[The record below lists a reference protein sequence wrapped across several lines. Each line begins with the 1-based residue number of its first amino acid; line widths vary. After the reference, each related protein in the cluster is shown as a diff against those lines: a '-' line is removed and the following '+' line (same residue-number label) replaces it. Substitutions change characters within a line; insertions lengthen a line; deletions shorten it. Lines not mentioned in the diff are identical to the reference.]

1 MLTELWNEITSIF
14 TNDKFARIKSKT
26 EATFTAV
33 VYEIENGILPILD
46 NYQDPKNKA
55 ILDNLKNSNTFKI
68 IKEGLK
74 VNDPSKLLV
83 ELEVYFKDILTNQS
97 KIVSSINTILSDS
110 VNEKTITFKQYEMMN
125 YIDDMYSNTYFT
137 TELLYILIRD
147 EKNSMLSQKQ
157 VIKLLKQLPNFK
169 LKVLNKV
176 TVKDALASIA
186 NSSAE
191 SIYDRNS
198 ADAPDS
204 IKMSG
209 IKVSNFIGNPIFSF
223 RKWLVDKDIDKA
235 KALEDT
241 KNLIEL
247 RLLELRNQAAG
258 ESDNEGLRKQIEY
271 YEDKLA
277 EVDSK
282 ISKLMEVK

>member
-46 NYQDPKNKA
+46 NYQDPKNKV

-125 YIDDMYSNTYFT
+125 YVDDMYSNTYFT

-157 VIKLLKQLPNFK
+157 VIKLLKQLPSFK

-176 TVKDALASIA
+176 TVKDALASIS

-282 ISKLMEVK
+282 ISKLMEV

>member
-46 NYQDPKNKA
+46 NYQDPKNKV

-282 ISKLMEVK
+282 ISKLMEV

>member
-46 NYQDPKNKA
+46 NYQDPKNKV

-83 ELEVYFKDILTNQS
+83 ELEVYFKDILANQS

-157 VIKLLKQLPNFK
+157 VIKLLKQLPSFK

-282 ISKLMEVK
+282 ISKLMEV

>member
-14 TNDKFARIKSKT
+14 TTDKFARIKSKT

-125 YIDDMYSNTYFT
+125 YVDDMYSNTYFT

-157 VIKLLKQLPNFK
+157 VIKLLKQLPSFK

-282 ISKLMEVK
+282 ISKLMEV

>member
-46 NYQDPKNKA
+46 NYQDPKNKV

-186 NSSAE
+186 NSSSE

-235 KALEDT
+235 KALENT

-282 ISKLMEVK
+282 ISKLMEV

>member
-46 NYQDPKNKA
+46 NYQDPKNKV

-157 VIKLLKQLPNFK
+157 VIKLLKQLPSFK

-176 TVKDALASIA
+176 TVKDALASIG
-186 NSSAE
+186 NSSSE

-282 ISKLMEVK
+282 ISKLMEV

>member
-14 TNDKFARIKSKT
+14 TTDKFARIKSKT

-46 NYQDPKNKA
+46 NYQDPKNKV

-157 VIKLLKQLPNFK
+157 VIKLLKQLPSFK

-176 TVKDALASIA
+176 TVKEALASIA
-186 NSSAE
+186 NSSSE

-282 ISKLMEVK
+282 ISKLMEV

>member
-1 MLTELWNEITSIF
+1 MLTELWDEITSIF
-14 TNDKFARIKSKT
+14 TTDKFARIKSKT

-125 YIDDMYSNTYFT
+125 YVDDMYSNTYFA

-204 IKMSG
+204 VKMSG

-282 ISKLMEVK
+282 ISKLMEV

>member
-97 KIVSSINTILSDS
+97 KIVSSINTMLSDS

-157 VIKLLKQLPNFK
+157 VIKLLKQLPSFK

-176 TVKDALASIA
+176 TVKDALATIA
-186 NSSAE
+186 NSSSE

-282 ISKLMEVK
+282 ISKLMEV

>member
-83 ELEVYFKDILTNQS
+83 ELEVYFKDILANQS

-157 VIKLLKQLPNFK
+157 VIKLLKQLPSFK

-282 ISKLMEVK
+282 ISKLMEV

>member
-97 KIVSSINTILSDS
+97 KIVSSINTMLSDS

-157 VIKLLKQLPNFK
+157 VIKLLKQLPSFK

-186 NSSAE
+186 NSSSE

-282 ISKLMEVK
+282 ISKLMEV

>member
-46 NYQDPKNKA
+46 NYQDPKNKV
-55 ILDNLKNSNTFKI
+55 ILDSLKNSNTFKI

-157 VIKLLKQLPNFK
+157 VIKLLKQLPSFK

-176 TVKDALASIA
+176 TVKDALASIS
-186 NSSAE
+186 NSSSE

-282 ISKLMEVK
+282 ISKLMEV

>member
-1 MLTELWNEITSIF
+1 MLTELWDEITSIF
-14 TNDKFARIKSKT
+14 TTDKFARIKSKT

-125 YIDDMYSNTYFT
+125 YVDDMYSNTYFT

-186 NSSAE
+186 SSSAE

-204 IKMSG
+204 VKMSG

-282 ISKLMEVK
+282 ISKLMEV

>member
-157 VIKLLKQLPNFK
+157 VIKLLKQLPSFK

-176 TVKDALASIA
+176 TVKDALTSIA

-282 ISKLMEVK
+282 ISKLMEA

>member
-83 ELEVYFKDILTNQS
+83 ELEVYFKDILANQS

-157 VIKLLKQLPNFK
+157 VIKLLKQLPSFK

-176 TVKDALASIA
+176 TVKDALSSIA

-282 ISKLMEVK
+282 ISKLMEV

>member
-157 VIKLLKQLPNFK
+157 VIKLLKQLPSFK

-176 TVKDALASIA
+176 TVKEALATIA
-186 NSSAE
+186 NSSSE

-282 ISKLMEVK
+282 ISKLMEV

>member
-1 MLTELWNEITSIF
+1 MLTELWDEITSIF
-14 TNDKFARIKSKT
+14 TTDKFARIKSKT

-125 YIDDMYSNTYFT
+125 YVDDMYSNTYFA

-157 VIKLLKQLPNFK
+157 VIKLLKQLPSFK

-186 NSSAE
+186 NSSSE

-204 IKMSG
+204 VKMSG

-282 ISKLMEVK
+282 ISKLMEV

>member
-46 NYQDPKNKA
+46 NYQDPKNKV

-157 VIKLLKQLPNFK
+157 VIKLLKQLPSFK

-204 IKMSG
+204 VKMSG

-282 ISKLMEVK
+282 ISKLMEV

>member
-1 MLTELWNEITSIF
+1 MLTELWDEITSIF

-46 NYQDPKNKA
+46 NYQDPKNKV

-157 VIKLLKQLPNFK
+157 VIKLLKQLPSFK

-282 ISKLMEVK
+282 ISKLIEV

>member
-157 VIKLLKQLPNFK
+157 VIKLLKQLPSFK

-176 TVKDALASIA
+176 TVKDALATIS

-191 SIYDRNS
+191 SIYDRNF

-282 ISKLMEVK
+282 ISKLMEV

>member
-176 TVKDALASIA
+176 TVKDALAAIS

-282 ISKLMEVK
+282 ISKLMEV

>member
-46 NYQDPKNKA
+46 NYQDPKNKV

-157 VIKLLKQLPNFK
+157 VIKLLKQLPSFK

-176 TVKDALASIA
+176 TVKEALASIA

-282 ISKLMEVK
+282 ISKLMEV

>member
-46 NYQDPKNKA
+46 NYQDPKNKV

-125 YIDDMYSNTYFT
+125 YIDDMYSNTYFA

-157 VIKLLKQLPNFK
+157 VIKLLKQLPSFK

-176 TVKDALASIA
+176 TVKEALASIA

-282 ISKLMEVK
+282 ISKLMEV

>member
-157 VIKLLKQLPNFK
+157 VIKLLKQLPSFK

-176 TVKDALASIA
+176 TVKDALASIG
-186 NSSAE
+186 NSSSE
-191 SIYDRNS
+191 SIYDINS

-282 ISKLMEVK
+282 ISKLMEV

>member
-97 KIVSSINTILSDS
+97 KIVSSINTMLSDS

-125 YIDDMYSNTYFT
+125 YIDDMYSNTYFA

-157 VIKLLKQLPNFK
+157 VIKLLKQLPSFK

-282 ISKLMEVK
+282 ISKLMEV

>member
-176 TVKDALASIA
+176 TVKDALATIA
-186 NSSAE
+186 NSSSE

-241 KNLIEL
+241 ENLIEL

-282 ISKLMEVK
+282 ISKLMEV

>member
-46 NYQDPKNKA
+46 NYQDPKNKV

-157 VIKLLKQLPNFK
+157 VIKLLKQLPSFK

-186 NSSAE
+186 NSSVE

-204 IKMSG
+204 VKMSG

-282 ISKLMEVK
+282 ISKLMEV

>member
-46 NYQDPKNKA
+46 NYQDPKNKV

-176 TVKDALASIA
+176 TVKDALATIS

-235 KALEDT
+235 KALGDT

-282 ISKLMEVK
+282 ISKLMEV

>member
-46 NYQDPKNKA
+46 NYQDPKNKV

-125 YIDDMYSNTYFT
+125 YVDDMYSNTYFT

-157 VIKLLKQLPNFK
+157 VIKLLKQLPSFK

-186 NSSAE
+186 NSSSE

-247 RLLELRNQAAG
+247 RLLELRNQAAS

-282 ISKLMEVK
+282 ISKLMEV

>member
-14 TNDKFARIKSKT
+14 TTDKFARIKSKT

-46 NYQDPKNKA
+46 NYQDPKNKV

-282 ISKLMEVK
+282 ISKLMEV

>member
-186 NSSAE
+186 NSSSE

-204 IKMSG
+204 VKMSG
-209 IKVSNFIGNPIFSF
+209 IKISNFIGNPIFSF

-282 ISKLMEVK
+282 ISKLMEV

>member
-157 VIKLLKQLPNFK
+157 VIKLLKQLPSFK

-176 TVKDALASIA
+176 TVKEALASIA
-186 NSSAE
+186 NSSSE

-282 ISKLMEVK
+282 ISKLMEV

>member
-14 TNDKFARIKSKT
+14 TTDKFARIKSKT

-46 NYQDPKNKA
+46 NYQDSKNKV

-157 VIKLLKQLPNFK
+157 VIKLLKQLPSFK

-176 TVKDALASIA
+176 TVKEALATIA
-186 NSSAE
+186 NSSSE

-282 ISKLMEVK
+282 ISKLMEV

>member
-26 EATFTAV
+26 ESTFTAV

-46 NYQDPKNKA
+46 NYQDPKNKV

-157 VIKLLKQLPNFK
+157 VIKLLKQLPSFK

-176 TVKDALASIA
+176 TVKEALATIS

-282 ISKLMEVK
+282 ISKLMEV

>member
-46 NYQDPKNKA
+46 NYQDPKNKV

-125 YIDDMYSNTYFT
+125 YVDDMYSNTYFT

-157 VIKLLKQLPNFK
+157 VIKLLKQLPSFK

-282 ISKLMEVK
+282 ISKLMEV

>member
-110 VNEKTITFKQYEMMN
+110 ANEKTITFKQYEMMN

-157 VIKLLKQLPNFK
+157 VIKLLKQLPSFK

-282 ISKLMEVK
+282 ISKLMEV

>member
-1 MLTELWNEITSIF
+1 MLTELWDEITSIF
-14 TNDKFARIKSKT
+14 TTDKFARIKSKT

-125 YIDDMYSNTYFT
+125 YVDDMYSNTYFT

-176 TVKDALASIA
+176 TVKDALASIG
-186 NSSAE
+186 NSSSE

-204 IKMSG
+204 VKMSG

-282 ISKLMEVK
+282 ISKLMEV

>member
-97 KIVSSINTILSDS
+97 KIVSSVNTMLSDS

-125 YIDDMYSNTYFT
+125 YIDYMYSNTYFA

-157 VIKLLKQLPNFK
+157 VIKLLKQLPSFK

-176 TVKDALASIA
+176 TVKDTLASIA

-282 ISKLMEVK
+282 ISKLMEV

>member
-125 YIDDMYSNTYFT
+125 YVDDMYSNTYFA

-186 NSSAE
+186 NSSSE

-204 IKMSG
+204 VKMSG

-282 ISKLMEVK
+282 ISKLMEV

>member
-157 VIKLLKQLPNFK
+157 VIKLLKQLPSFK
-169 LKVLNKV
+169 FKVLNKV

-282 ISKLMEVK
+282 ISKLMEV